1 MGAAGGGHPAPVP
14 AGVGWVSC
22 VGEKGGAE
30 TLMIE
35 CLRVLDR
42 SRFRPVV
49 IQLRPGPLQADLEAI
64 GVPVHVLH
72 RHRMRE
78 VHRVAGA
85 IAGVAR
91 VVVRERLSLLH
102 SNGFRAHV
110 YGGLA
115 AAAAGVPE
123 VWTTHT
129 VEQPGWATR
138 AILSIPTDRVLA
150 NCPRTE
156 GYFRRQGLRVTM
168 LWPPVNPGHLAAAAA
183 RAPRRVLADR
193 YGLPPDAEWVSI
205 AARLQPYKGH
215 AHFLRALAGLSDGRR
230 IHGVVIGGSLF
241 GQDTGFV
248 DELRRQA
255 GASGLAGRV
264 TFTGYVPDDDLAGLL
279 AASAV
284 LVHPALEEDFGLS
297 VAEAQSLGVPVV
309 AYAAVGPAAIVE
321 EGETGW
327 LVPVGD
333 ESGLAATLGRV
344 LEDSAGRA
352 RIGVRAAVRAAARFG
367 AEKHASDTAAVY
379 DRVLSDSGRRIPG
392 CCPT

>member
-1 MGAAGGGHPAPVP
+1 MFGVGAGRSPRAPV
-14 AGVGWVSC
+14 GVGWVSC

-42 SRFRPVV
+42 ARFRPVV

-64 GVPVHVLH
+64 GVPVHVLN

-78 VHRVAGA
+78 IHRVAGA
-85 IAGVAR
+85 IAGVAG
-91 VVVRERLSLLH
+91 VVARERLSLLH

-115 AAAAGVPE
+115 AAVAGVPE

-138 AILSIPTDRVLA
+138 AILSIPTRRVLA

-156 GYFRRQGLRVTM
+156 GYFRRQGLPVTM
-168 LWPPVNPGHLAAAAA
+168 LWPPVNPGHLMTAAAKV
-183 RAPRRVLADR
+183 PRPVLAAR
-193 YGLPPDAEWVSI
+193 YGLPADAEWVSI

-215 AHFLRALAGLSDGRR
+215 AHFLRALAGLRGTHPV
-230 IHGVVIGGSLF
+230 HGVVIGGSLF
-241 GQDTGFV
+241 GQDAGFV
-248 DELRRQA
+248 DELRRQVE
-255 GASGLAGRV
+255 ASGLTGRV

-279 AASAV
+279 AASGV

-297 VAEAQSLGVPVV
+297 VAEAQALGVPVV

-321 EGETGW
+321 EGQTGW

-333 ESGLAATLGRV
+333 EALLTATLARV
-344 LEDSAGRA
+344 LADPVERRRAGQ
-352 RIGVRAAVRAAARFG
+352 RAAVRAAARFG
-367 AEKHASDTAAVY
+367 AEKHASDTADVY
-379 DRVLSDSGRRIPG
+379 GRVLADAG
-392 CCPT
+392 